1 MNICFVISN
10 LYYYFRNPILKKLQ
24 MATKIR
30 LQRHG
35 KKGNAFFHIVV
46 ADGRAPR
53 DGRYIEKLGTYNPVT
68 NPATIELNFERAVH
82 WVSTGATPTDTT
94 KALLSYK
101 GVMMKEH
108 LLRGVAKGALTLEQ
122 AEAKFQDWLNSKEA
136 KISGKINKLAASK
149 KSSLEEKLANE
160 KAVKDARTKAISEK
174 AAELAAAELA
184 ALTPAEETAAEA
196 PSEEAPAE

>member
-1 MNICFVISN
+1 
-10 LYYYFRNPILKKLQ
+10 

-68 NPATIELNFERAVH
+68 NPATIELNFDRAVH

-122 AEAKFQDWLNSKEA
+122 AEAKFQDWLNAKEA
-136 KISGKINKLAASK
+136 KISGKINKIAATK
-149 KSSLEEKLANE
+149 KSSMDEKLANE
-160 KAVKDARTKAISEK
+160 KAVKDARTKAISDK
-174 AAELAAAELA
+174 AAELAAAA
-184 ALTPAEETAAEA
+184 AASAEE
-196 PSEEAPAE
+196 PSTEAPATEESPAE

>member
-1 MNICFVISN
+1 
-10 LYYYFRNPILKKLQ
+10 

-68 NPATIELNFERAVH
+68 NPATIELNFDRAVH

-122 AEAKFQDWLNSKEA
+122 AEAKFQDWLNAKEA
-136 KISGKINKLAASK
+136 KISGKINKIAATK
-149 KSSLEEKLANE
+149 KSSMDEKLANE
-160 KAVKDARTKAISEK
+160 KAVKDARTKAISDK
-174 AAELAAAELA
+174 AAELAAAA
-184 ALTPAEETAAEA
+184 AAPAEET
-196 PSEEAPAE
+196 STEAPATEESPAE

>member
-1 MNICFVISN
+1 
-10 LYYYFRNPILKKLQ
+10 

-68 NPATIELNFERAVH
+68 NPATIELNFDRAVH

-122 AEAKFQDWLNSKEA
+122 AEAKFQDWLNAKEA
-136 KISGKINKLAASK
+136 KISGKINKLAATK
-149 KSSLEEKLANE
+149 KSSLDEKLANE
-160 KAVKDARTKAISEK
+160 KAVKDARTKAISDK
-174 AAELAAAELA
+174 AAEVAAAAIA
-184 ALTPAEETAAEA
+184 AATPAEETSTEA
-196 PSEEAPAE
+196 PATEEAPAE

>member
-1 MNICFVISN
+1 
-10 LYYYFRNPILKKLQ
+10 

-68 NPATIELNFERAVH
+68 NPATIELNFDRAVH

-122 AEAKFQDWLNSKEA
+122 AEAKFQDWLNAKEA
-136 KISGKINKLAASK
+136 KISGKINKIAATK
-149 KSSLEEKLANE
+149 KSSMDEKLANE
-160 KAVKDARTKAISEK
+160 KAVKDARTKAISDK
-174 AAELAAAELA
+174 AAELAAAA
-184 ALTPAEETAAEA
+184 AAPAEETSTESPAT
-196 PSEEAPAE
+196 EESPAE

>member
-1 MNICFVISN
+1 
-10 LYYYFRNPILKKLQ
+10 

-108 LLRGVAKGALTLEQ
+108 LLRGVAKGALTLDQ
-122 AEAKFQDWLNSKEA
+122 AEVKFQDWLNAKEA
-136 KISGKINKLAASK
+136 KISGKINKLAATK

-160 KAVKDARTKAISEK
+160 KAVKDARTKAISDK
-174 AAELAAAELA
+174 AAEVAAAALAAA
-184 ALTPAEETAAEA
+184 TPSEDTASEA
-196 PSEEAPAE
+196 PATEEAPAE

>member
-1 MNICFVISN
+1 
-10 LYYYFRNPILKKLQ
+10 

-68 NPATIELNFERAVH
+68 NPATIELNFDRAVH

-108 LLRGVAKGALTLEQ
+108 
-122 AEAKFQDWLNSKEA
+122 
-136 KISGKINKLAASK
+136 
-149 KSSLEEKLANE
+149 
-160 KAVKDARTKAISEK
+160 
-174 AAELAAAELA
+174 
-184 ALTPAEETAAEA
+184 
-196 PSEEAPAE
+196 

>member
-1 MNICFVISN
+1 
-10 LYYYFRNPILKKLQ
+10 

-108 LLRGVAKGALTLEQ
+108 LLRGVAKGALTLDQ
-122 AEAKFQDWLNSKEA
+122 AEVKFQDWLNAKEA
-136 KISGKINKLAASK
+136 KISGKINKLAATK

-160 KAVKDARTKAISEK
+160 KAVKDARTKAISDK
-174 AAELAAAELA
+174 AAEVAAATLAAA
-184 ALTPAEETAAEA
+184 TPAEDTASEA
-196 PSEEAPAE
+196 PATEEAPAE

>member
-1 MNICFVISN
+1 
-10 LYYYFRNPILKKLQ
+10 

-68 NPATIELNFERAVH
+68 NPATIELNFDRAVH

-122 AEAKFQDWLNSKEA
+122 AEAKFQDWLNAKEA
-136 KISGKINKLAASK
+136 KISGKINKIAATK
-149 KSSLEEKLANE
+149 KSSMDEKLANE
-160 KAVKDARTKAISEK
+160 KAVKDARTKAISDK
-174 AAELAAAELA
+174 AAELAAAA
-184 ALTPAEETAAEA
+184 AAPAEESST
-196 PSEEAPAE
+196 EAPATEESPAE